1 MKIKTLVRCNASVKC
16 INYGLKKPG
25 VESRERTIWPL
36 KLLPTLKLGYEVIK
50 ACVMLYGHTC
60 CGDMEWG
67 EWPWRAVLPE
77 GPRSSS
83 QRRTVASDDCLAMN
97 Y

>member
-1 MKIKTLVRCNASVKC
+1 MKW
-16 INYGLKKPG
+16 INYGLKKPRG
-25 VESRERTIWPL
+25 RKSRAYIWPL

-50 ACVMLYGHTC
+50 VRVVLYGHTC
-60 CGDMEWG
+60 CGDV

-77 GPRSSS
+77 GPRGCSL
-83 QRRTVASDDCLAMN
+83 RRAVASDDRLAMN